1 MTFTNPLGFG
11 VGGETRIEARYG
23 PGANLGVSTNADAD
37 GEYDNYI
44 QEYPQIDGPVL
55 HPLAATVAPRYDSES
70 NRNAP
75 LKISLPRST
84 EVT

>member
-1 MTFTNPLGFG
+1 M
-11 VGGETRIEARYG
+11 
-23 PGANLGVSTNADAD
+23 D
-37 GEYDNYI
+37 I
-44 QEYPQIDGPVL
+44 QKYPQIDGPVL

>member
-1 MTFTNPLGFG
+1 M
-11 VGGETRIEARYG
+11 
-23 PGANLGVSTNADAD
+23 NLGVSTNADAD

-44 QEYPQIDGPVL
+44 QEYPHQAKIDGPVL